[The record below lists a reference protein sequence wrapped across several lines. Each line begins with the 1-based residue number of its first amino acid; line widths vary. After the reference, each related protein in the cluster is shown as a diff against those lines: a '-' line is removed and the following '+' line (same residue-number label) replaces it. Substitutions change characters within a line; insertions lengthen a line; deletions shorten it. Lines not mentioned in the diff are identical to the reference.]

1 MTTKEKDKAVD
12 EFMNNPKVT
21 VFICNLVAASV
32 GLTLTSS
39 NIIIFNSYSFS
50 ATDNEQMEYRIY
62 RLNQTKDVTCVY
74 QLFTDSISKD
84 MFERFW
90 LYLNFTSRL
99 MESCQKKCIA
109 NYKSNSLEI
118 GEQVC
123 VERCTKKWIE
133 VYNYIVALQEP
144 KAAK

>member
-1 MTTKEKDKAVD
+1 MLIATICGILFHYYFWLNIDLH
-12 EFMNNPKVT
+12 MNSPGG
-21 VFICNLVAASV
+21 NLSLSQVEIAAMQ
-32 GLTLTSS
+32 
-39 NIIIFNSYSFS
+39 
-50 ATDNEQMEYRIY
+50 A
-62 RLNQTKDVTCVY
+62 
-74 QLFTDSISKD
+74 SISKD

-90 LYLNFTSRL
+90 LYLNFISRL
-99 MESCQKKCIA
+99 MESCQNKCIA

-133 VYNYIVALQEP
+133 VYYYIVALQEP